1 MICYLLQKKG
11 GVEFMSKD
19 EIKQLSEAFE
29 KMRTNLRNLIGE
41 LVDKAEE
48 VSNIAKQLSDI
59 SEQIA
64 QGASDNANM
73 AIQISENMNDVA
85 NKANEVKEQTD
96 HTAKQADEGRHSM
109 ELINNQIQTMHQ
121 TTLQAVEKVHKFAET
136 SKQIRSILDLITGIA
151 EQTNLLALNA
161 AIEAARAGEHGR
173 GFAVVSDEIRKLAEQ
188 SASSA
193 KQIGDLINNIVNDI
207 DDIVGLMQVSVE
219 EADKGLK
226 ITEQAS
232 KSFQIILDGVQEI
245 DVKVDSMVEATE
257 QVSEAVQNI
266 TAATEQQSAV
276 LEETAGNVANLAE
289 IADKLKEMSNRFKL

>member
-1 MICYLLQKKG
+1 MD
-11 GVEFMSKD
+11 KD

-29 KMRTNLRNLIGE
+29 IMRTNLRDLISE
-41 LVDKAEE
+41 LIKKADS
-48 VSNIAKQLSDI
+48 VSEIAKQLSEI

-64 QGASDNANM
+64 HGATDNANM

-85 NKANEVKEQTD
+85 SKVQEVKDQTT
-96 HTAKQADEGRHSM
+96 HTAEQADEGHKSM
-109 ELINNQIQTMHQ
+109 ELINEQIHTMHQ

-136 SKQIRSILDLITGIA
+136 SKRIKGILDLITGIA

-188 SASSA
+188 SAGSA
-193 KQIGDLINNIVNDI
+193 KEIGDLINEVITDVDG
-207 DDIVGLMQVSVE
+207 IVGLMQVSVE

-226 ITEQAS
+226 ITNQAS
-232 KSFQIILDGVQEI
+232 ESFQNILSSVQEI
-245 DVKVDSMVEATE
+245 DVKVGDMVESAE
-257 QVSEAVQNI
+257 QVSEAVQSI

-276 LEETAGNVANLAE
+276 LEETAGNVANLSE
-289 IADKLKEMSNRFKL
+289 IADKLKGMSNRFKL